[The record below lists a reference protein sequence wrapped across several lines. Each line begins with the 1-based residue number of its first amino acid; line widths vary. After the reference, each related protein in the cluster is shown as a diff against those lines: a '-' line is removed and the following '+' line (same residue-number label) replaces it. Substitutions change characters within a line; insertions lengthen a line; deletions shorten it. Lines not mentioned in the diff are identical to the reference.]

1 MAAADRELS
10 TTQAKVSGVPQAA
23 GSAPVRFPEASL
35 APAWVCSGA
44 LRAVHTTWADN
55 GE

>member
-1 MAAADRELS
+1 MAAADRELP
-10 TTQAKVSGVPQAA
+10 TTQVSGVPQAA